1 MKVNEG
7 KEQSVML
14 GQNKVGRFVKLLSGM
29 APVTVNSVDD
39 SVQTNAKP

>member
-14 GQNKVGRFVKLLSGM
+14 GQNKVLSGM
-29 APVTVNSVDD
+29 APVTVDSVGD